1 MKRLPKIIQHIGE
14 EEDKGDFHNMKQFSL
29 PIYEKMYF
37 SWKRK
42 LGLCF

>member
-1 MKRLPKIIQHIGE
+1 MKRLPKIMQRIGE
-14 EEDKGDFHNMKQFSL
+14 EEDKGDFHNMMQFSL

-42 LGLCF
+42 LGLRF